1 MNETEIRKACRNRV
15 PLDGADAQILENT
28 LTQAEFWRDC
38 ALFRIK
44 QACARLKETV
54 NCIPA
59 VVGEDLRDTM
69 RDVAESLA
77 DPDPLLG
84 PAGVK
89 SHPEMIGPTR
99 GRWTLFWSGPF
110 RQDDLPLW
118 GSSWRRIPEVG
129 GSQAPFP
136 TYRYRGTFIT
146 YDEAVN
152 ASEDLTFMWRDTGN
166 PTGKATTWRIAMD
179 ERVKR

>member
-15 PLDGADAQILENT
+15 PLDGVDAQILENI
-28 LTQAEFWRDC
+28 LTQAEFWRDI
-38 ALFRIK
+38 AFLRIK
-44 QACARLKETV
+44 WARERLEEAIKFGMNQEVRVLVSSVT
-54 NCIPA
+54 
-59 VVGEDLRDTM
+59 
-69 RDVAESLA
+69 ESLV

-84 PAGVK
+84 SAGEK

-118 GSSWRRIPEVG
+118 ESSWRRIPEVG